1 MKAVKYLLA
10 AVSLAALWVGS
21 IAITLWLWP
30 RLGEGAAQWE
40 KVVTFV
46 IPGLVLLGVT
56 GGWLERFFPLKGRLI
71 GSIGRIIHLFSP
83 GSSFGRS
90 LRMLREW
97 HLGDE
102 KSPHYVEYTRNLE
115 DKEVNDFAN
124 KNRFS
129 QWMVAEVVRKYE
141 NNVQGFAYLGAGI
154 LILFIGLR
162 GLQIIGKSDPLFIVL
177 PLELEFTII
186 GLLGLLIYYKPEE
199 SAKVRVDLSHVMP
212 TREIEGLAHEV
223 REARQE
229 LAAERTLEVHIKRQ
243 KP

>member
-10 AVSLAALWVGS
+10 AVSLVAIWFGS
-21 IAITLWLWP
+21 VVVTIWLWP
-30 RLGEGAAQWE
+30 RLGAGDSWE
-40 KVVTFV
+40 KILTFV
-46 IPGLVLLGVT
+46 IPAVVLTGVT

-71 GSIGRIIHLFSP
+71 GSVGRLIIAVSP

-97 HLGDE
+97 HLGD
-102 KSPHYVEYTRNLE
+102 SASQHYLDYTKNLE
-115 DKEVNDFAN
+115 EKEVEDFTG

-129 QWMVAEVVRKYE
+129 QWMVAEIVRKYE

-162 GLQIIGKSDPLFIVL
+162 GLQIIGKADPLFIVL

-199 SAKVRVDLSHVMP
+199 SAKLRVDFSHVMP
-212 TREIEGLAHEV
+212 TKEIEGLTHEV

-229 LAAERTLEVHIKRQ
+229 LSADRTLEVRIRRQ
-243 KP
+243 KS